1 MHSQDS
7 PKHPSQNFLLN
18 SRLFDHLNNWLNR
31 TQPSQEFI
39 LVGLG
44 VVVGIGAGIGAVV
57 FRYLINAV
65 SWISYEWF
73 PSLTISWGR
82 AYIVIIPALG
92 GLIVGLLVYFFA
104 PEAKGHGVP
113 EVMEAVALRGGR
125 IRPIVAV
132 IKSLASAVSIG
143 SGGSAGREGP
153 IVQIGSA
160 LGSTLGQALDMSDD
174 RIRTL
179 VACGAAGGIAAT
191 FNAPIAGVI
200 FALEV
205 ILGAFE
211 IRYFSTVV
219 ISSVTASV
227 IGRVVF
233 GNVPAFPI
241 PTEYGVNSLWEYGF
255 YIFLGVL
262 AALVGVVFVRSL
274 YWTEDVFDNFTRVP
288 SWIKPAIGGG
298 LLGLMAV
305 VYPLTTGVTY
315 NKVPHIYNVGYEVI
329 SSALSN
335 DLLLG
340 VVLALL
346 ALKILATSLTLGSG
360 GSGGVFAPALFMGA
374 MLGTAFELTA
384 RLIFPGII
392 APPGAYA
399 LVGMAAVFAASAHA
413 PITAIIILFE
423 LTGDYRIIL
432 PLMLTVVVATLIS
445 QRLLKGE
452 SIYTLKLARRG
463 IHLKTGYDTDVMH
476 SIEINEAMTRSVNT
490 VSENMTLVELS
501 SFFSQT
507 HHHGLPVLDK
517 DGKLWGI
524 VTVSDL
530 DRAIEESKPG
540 DMKVVDIAT
549 KREDLLV
556 AYPDE
561 SMGEALV
568 RMGIRG
574 VGRLPVVSRDD
585 PSQLLGL
592 IRRADIIRAYNLG
605 ITRRAET
612 EKRTSKYKEINLE
625 DADFVTFEITGEDGV
640 VGKYLKDFAPC
651 LPDDCVLVSIQ
662 RKGKILFPRGKTV
675 FRAGDRIT
683 AYIRS
688 EDVSFLHQCLRGVD
702 GSERTVAQSLEGK

>member
-1 MHSQDS
+1 MNKRKPSEGSSSNILIDS
-7 PKHPSQNFLLN
+7 RFFQLIN
-18 SRLFDHLNNWLNR
+18 DWLNR
-31 TQPSQEFI
+31 TQPSEEFI
-39 LVGLG
+39 LVGVGL
-44 VVVGIGAGIGAVV
+44 VVGVGAGLGAVV

-65 SWISYEWF
+65 SWIGYVWF
-73 PSLTISWGR
+73 PSLTASWGM
-82 AYIVIIPALG
+82 AYIVIVPLVG
-92 GLIVGLLVYFFA
+92 GLIVGLLVFFFA

-113 EVMEAVALRGGR
+113 EVMEAIALRGGR

-132 IKSLASAVSIG
+132 IKSLASAICIG

-200 FALEV
+200 FALEI
-205 ILGAFE
+205 ILGRFE

-233 GNVPAFPI
+233 GDIPAFPL
-241 PTEYGVNSLWEYGF
+241 PTEYGVNSHWEFLF
-255 YIFLGVL
+255 YVLLGVL
-262 AALVGVVFVRSL
+262 AAFVGVLFVRSL
-274 YWTEDVFDNFTRVP
+274 YWTEDIFDNWKKAP
-288 SWIKPAIGGG
+288 DWLKPALGGG
-298 LLGLMAV
+298 LLGLMAL

-315 NKVPHIYNVGYEVI
+315 NQVPQVYNVGYEVI
-329 SSALSN
+329 TSALSN
-335 DLLLG
+335 ELVLG
-340 VVLALL
+340 MVLALL
-346 ALKILATSLTLGSG
+346 FLKIFATSLTLGSG
-360 GSGGVFAPALFMGA
+360 GSGGVFAPSLFMGA
-374 MLGTAFELTA
+374 MLGTAFELST
-384 RLIFPGII
+384 RFIFPELV

-452 SIYTLKLARRG
+452 SIYTLKLSRRG
-463 IHLKTGYDTDVMH
+463 VHLKTGFDTDVMR
-476 SIEINEAMTRSVNT
+476 SIEVNEAMTRSLDS
-490 VSENMTLVELS
+490 VSENMTLAELS

-507 HHHGLPVLDK
+507 HHHGLPVLDEN
-517 DGKLWGI
+517 GKLWGI

-530 DRAIEESKPG
+530 DLAVEQNKPG
-540 DMKVVDIAT
+540 DLKIADIAT
-549 KREDLLV
+549 KRKDLLV

-585 PSQLLGL
+585 PVHLLGL

-612 EKRTSKYKEINLE
+612 QKQTSKFKEIDLE
-625 DADFVTFEITGEDGV
+625 QANFVTFEIAEEAGV
-640 VGKYLKDFAPC
+640 VGKYLKDFASC
-651 LPDDCVLVSIQ
+651 LPDQCVIVSIQ
-662 RKGKILFPRGKTV
+662 RSGNVLFPRGKTV
-675 FRAGDRIT
+675 FRAGDRVT
-683 AYIRS
+683 AYIRN
-688 EDVSFLHQCLRGVD
+688 EDVAFLRECLQAGE
-702 GSERTVAQSLEGK
+702 GSGDTVSS

>member
-1 MHSQDS
+1 MDSQETS
-7 PKHPSQNFLLN
+7 KYVSSNILLK
-18 SRLFDHLNNWLNR
+18 SRFFSRINNWLNQR
-31 TQPSQEFI
+31 QPSEELI

-44 VVVGIGAGIGAVV
+44 LVVGIGAGLGAVI
-57 FRYLINAV
+57 FRYLINGV
-65 SWISYEWF
+65 SWIAYEWF
-73 PSLTISWGR
+73 PDLTPGWGN
-82 AYIVIIPALG
+82 AYVLIIPAFG
-92 GLIVGLLVYFFA
+92 GLLVGLLVYFFA

-113 EVMEAVALRGGR
+113 EVMEAVAIRGGR

-132 IKSLASAVSIG
+132 IKSLASAICIG

-174 RIRTL
+174 RIRNL

-200 FALEV
+200 FALEI
-205 ILGAFE
+205 ILGQFE

-233 GNVPAFPI
+233 GDTPAFPL
-241 PTEYGVNSLWEYGF
+241 PTEYGVYTHWEFIF
-255 YIFLGVL
+255 YILLGVI

-274 YWTEDVFDNFTRVP
+274 YWTEDIFDNWKKAP
-288 SWIKPAIGGG
+288 PWLKPAIGGG
-298 LLGLMAV
+298 LLGFVALI
-305 VYPLTTGVTY
+305 YPLTTGVTY
-315 NKVPHIYNVGYEVI
+315 NRVPQVYNVGYEVI
-329 SSALSN
+329 TSALSN
-335 DLLLG
+335 KLLLG
-340 VVLALL
+340 VVLSLL
-346 ALKILATSLTLGSG
+346 VLKIIATSLTLGSG
-360 GSGGVFAPALFMGA
+360 GSGGVFAPSLFMGA
-374 MLGTAFELTA
+374 MLGTAFELIV
-384 RLIFPGII
+384 RIIFPGII

-432 PLMLTVVVATLIS
+432 PLMLTVVVSTLLS
-445 QRLLKGE
+445 QKFLKGE
-452 SIYTLKLARRG
+452 SIYTLKLSRRG
-463 IHLKTGYDTDVMH
+463 IHLKTGYDTDVMRG
-476 SIEINEAMTRSVNT
+476 IEVKEAMTRSVDS
-490 VSENMTLVELS
+490 VSENMTLAELS

-507 HHHGLPVLDK
+507 RHHGLPVLDEN
-517 DGKLWGI
+517 GKLWGI
-524 VTVSDL
+524 VTVSDI
-530 DRAIEESKPG
+530 DRAVETNKPAEV
-540 DMKVVDIAT
+540 KVRDIAT
-549 KREDLLV
+549 KREKMLV

-568 RMGIRG
+568 RMGVRG

-585 PSQLLGL
+585 PTLLLGL

-612 EKRTSKYKEINLE
+612 HKRTQKYKEMNLDE
-625 DADFVTFEITGEDGV
+625 ADFVNFEITKEDEV

-662 RKGKILFPRGKTV
+662 REGNILFPRGKSV
-675 FRAGDRIT
+675 FKAGDRIT
-683 AYIRS
+683 AFVRK
-688 EDVSFLHQCLRGVD
+688 EDVEFLQECIRGGD
-702 GSERTVAQSLEGK
+702 ES